1 MKYVFSTQKLDS
13 RIAILAKSN
22 VEVKVKEQLQEVLIK
37 EFISSEESALETVD
51 DACNSV
57 KPLPWRGPKA
67 QRLMNRLDEKYSSNQ
82 TKQSAIQTIPRVLGE
97 SSIRLKP
104 SFPDDFRGFVAH

>member
-1 MKYVFSTQKLDS
+1 M
-13 RIAILAKSN
+13 AKSN
-22 VEVKVKEQLQEVLIK
+22 VEVQVKERLQEVLIK

-51 DACNSV
+51 NIV

-67 QRLMNRLDEKYSSNQ
+67 QRLMNRLDEKYSRNQ
-82 TKQSAIQTIPRVLGE
+82 TKQSAIQTIPHVLGE

>member
-1 MKYVFSTQKLDS
+1 MQKLDT
-13 RIAILAKSN
+13 RIATLAKSN
-22 VEVKVKEQLQEVLIK
+22 VEVKVKERLQEVLIK

-51 DACNSV
+51 DDTERHVIIV

-67 QRLMNRLDEKYSSNQ
+67 QRLMTRLDEKYSRNQ

-104 SFPDDFRGFVAH
+104 SFPDDFWGFVAH